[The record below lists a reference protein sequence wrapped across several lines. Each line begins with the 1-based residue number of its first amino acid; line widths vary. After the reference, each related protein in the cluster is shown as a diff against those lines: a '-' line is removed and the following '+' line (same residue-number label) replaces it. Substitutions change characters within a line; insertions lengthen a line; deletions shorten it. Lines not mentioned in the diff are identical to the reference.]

1 MEMFHTSSIKMYY
14 TIFKEINTRVGGL
27 SLCTAQLTSF
37 FFYQL
42 HTFKKS
48 NKSWY
53 AVSFGVCCFAE
64 TGIRH
69 NIESTNPLLFA

>member
-37 FFYQL
+37 FFINYTL
-42 HTFKKS
+42 SRKVTRVGKLS
-48 NKSWY
+48 LLVS
-53 AVSFGVCCFAE
+53 AVLL
-64 TGIRH
+64 RL
-69 NIESTNPLLFA
+69 ESDTI

>member
-37 FFYQL
+37 FL
-42 HTFKKS
+42 
-48 NKSWY
+48 
-53 AVSFGVCCFAE
+53 
-64 TGIRH
+64 
-69 NIESTNPLLFA
+69 STTHFQEK